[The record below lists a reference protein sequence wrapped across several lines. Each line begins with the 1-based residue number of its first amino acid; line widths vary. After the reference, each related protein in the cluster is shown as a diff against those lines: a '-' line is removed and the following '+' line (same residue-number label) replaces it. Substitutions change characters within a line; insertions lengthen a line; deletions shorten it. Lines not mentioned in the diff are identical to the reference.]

1 MSSEHLAKE
10 AARLKS
16 DPIFDKAL
24 SDIRADALNALVGVD
39 ADNYTAVVRLQQKV
53 VVIDEIRTCL
63 DRYILQGQQD
73 PVDGASSYA

>member
-53 VVIDEIRTCL
+53 VVIDEIRNAL
-63 DRYILQGQQD
+63 HRYIIAADVQENAGSF
-73 PVDGASSYA
+73 A